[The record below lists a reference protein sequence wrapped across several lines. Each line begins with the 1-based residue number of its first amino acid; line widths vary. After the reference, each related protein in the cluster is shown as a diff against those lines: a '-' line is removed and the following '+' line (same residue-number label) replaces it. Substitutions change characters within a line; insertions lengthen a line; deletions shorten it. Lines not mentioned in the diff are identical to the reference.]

1 MADWRCEGLVSGSK
15 FHVSSSP
22 ELNLKLET
30 LDLELIRTEI
40 RPANFTGRWGENIR
54 GRFGFLGWLGTD
66 LRIVTQGRSCTS
78 KVVLLD
84 GGNKSAASDESCRL
98 LRMILSRL

>member
-40 RPANFTGRWGENIR
+40 RPANFAVGEAK
-54 GRFGFLGWLGTD
+54 
-66 LRIVTQGRSCTS
+66 TS
-78 KVVLLD
+78 
-84 GGNKSAASDESCRL
+84 G
-98 LRMILSRL
+98 